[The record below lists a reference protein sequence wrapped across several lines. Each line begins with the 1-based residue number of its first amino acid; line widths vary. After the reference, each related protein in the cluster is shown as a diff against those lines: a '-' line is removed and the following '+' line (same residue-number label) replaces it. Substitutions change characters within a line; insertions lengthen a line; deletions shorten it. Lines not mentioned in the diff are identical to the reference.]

1 MVNGLNHDT
10 ARATLDQWRPTLA
23 QPTRELWQSP
33 PGGAPGC
40 LQRLKRKPGLLGCA
54 EEAIEVAVE
63 YFTGLAAAGYDL
75 AAHLQVLDVDS
86 ATGITLL
93 LRQLGF
99 QLIYDRASAFG
110 GGPASAL
117 HLRTPSGRLLLA

>member
-1 MVNGLNHDT
+1 MIPPARHLTSVGLGT
-10 ARATLDQWRPTLA
+10 TSERAVA
-23 QPTRELWQSP
+23 IATRRG
-33 PGGAPGC
+33 PGY

-54 EEAIEVAVE
+54 EEALKVAVE
-63 YFTGLAAAGYDL
+63 YFTGLAAAGHDL

-93 LRQLGF
+93 VRQLGF

-117 HLRTPSGRLLLA
+117 H